1 VELERLAVALRPRGG
16 FEAVD
21 LGFQMARA
29 WWRPIW
35 GIWIAVYLPAAL
47 LLHLALWFKPLA
59 AMLVLWWLKPV
70 FDRFVLHYV
79 ARAVFGTPPTVRET
93 LGAWR
98 EILTPGLV
106 PALTL
111 HRLQSARSAMLPVWQ
126 LERQTGRAAA
136 ERRRVLGRRLSG
148 GFAATIVCLHFEALF
163 VFSVAMAA
171 TLLAPGAAD
180 AGFEFS
186 DLFRKTGNGEGS
198 AWDLYDS
205 FAYVVA
211 VSVIEPFYVC
221 AGFALYLNRRAVL
234 EGWDIEL
241 ELRRLDVRLREAM
254 SGAASR
260 AAAAMLAIG
269 LALGIAL
276 AATPAPVAAQEKS
289 AREEIRE
296 VLKAPEFQQYKEG
309 KRWRYRDEPKPG
321 KDDGLDLSFLERIA
335 AFLSQI
341 SQGIL
346 WVLAG
351 IAVIGLL
358 LLLRRWIPAL
368 AEARAAPYRPPDALF
383 GLALAPE
390 SLPADVPGSA
400 AALIDAGRLR
410 EALSLL
416 YRGALS
422 VLVHRDHVP
431 LAEGH
436 TEGDCVRAAAKVLPA
451 TGAEYFQRLVAAWSG
466 AAYSGRL
473 PDAGW
478 AAALCR
484 EWAPHFSAR
493 PGAESVTA

>member
-1 VELERLAVALRPRGG
+1 MELERLAVALRPRGG

-21 LGFQMARA
+21 LGFQMARD
-29 WWRPIW
+29 WRRPIW
-35 GIWIAVYLPAAL
+35 GIWLAVYLPAAL
-47 LLHLALWFKPLA
+47 VLHLLLWFKPLA

-98 EILTPGLV
+98 TILTPGLI

-111 HRLQSARSAMLPVWQ
+111 YRLQPARSAMLPVWQ
-126 LERQTGRAAA
+126 LERQTGGAAA
-136 ERRRVLGRRLSG
+136 ERRRILGRRLSG
-148 GFAATIVCLHFEALF
+148 GFAATIVCIHFEAVLL
-163 VFSVAMAA
+163 FSVALAA

-186 DLFRKTGNGEGS
+186 DLFRKTGDEEAA

-221 AGFALYLNRRAVL
+221 AGFALYLNRRAGL
-234 EGWDIEL
+234 EAWDIEL
-241 ELRRLDVRLREAM
+241 ELRRLDARLREAM
-254 SGAASR
+254 SGAAAR
-260 AAAAMLAIG
+260 TAAAVLAVG

-276 AATPAPVAAQEKS
+276 GTAPAPAFAQEKS

-309 KRWRYRDEPKPG
+309 KRWRYRDEPKA
-321 KDDGLDLSFLERIA
+321 KDDRLDLSFLERIA
-335 AFLSQI
+335 AFLSEI
-341 SQGIL
+341 SQGLL

-351 IAVIGLL
+351 LAVIGLL
-358 LLLRRWIPAL
+358 LLVRRWIPAL

-390 SLPADVPGSA
+390 SLPADVPGTA
-400 AALIDAGRLR
+400 AALVEAGRLR

-436 TEGDCVRAAAKVLPA
+436 TEGDCVRAAAKALPA

-466 AAYSGRL
+466 AAYAGRF
-473 PDAGW
+473 PYASR
-478 AAALCR
+478 AQALCR

-493 PGAESVTA
+493 PQAETAAA